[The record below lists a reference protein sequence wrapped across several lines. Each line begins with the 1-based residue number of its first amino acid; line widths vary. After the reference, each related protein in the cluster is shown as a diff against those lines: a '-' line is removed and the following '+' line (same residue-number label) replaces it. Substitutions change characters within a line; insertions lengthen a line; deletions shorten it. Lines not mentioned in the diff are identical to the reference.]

1 MACRTA
7 CRADRSSAF
16 FLGPSARQWL
26 ARRLAGWI
34 ALRLPSSFLPLVSG
48 LPDGLLGGALFG
60 FLPRSFRSSVACL
73 TACLVDR
80 CSTSF
85 FVPSARQSL
94 ARRLPGWI
102 THRLTSL
109 FLPLVSG
116 FPDSSSD
123 GLLIGLLPC
132 SFRSSV
138 AFPIAPLTDCSS
150 AYFLVLPL
158 INDLPDG
165 SLVSLLPRCFCSSM
179 ACLTAG
185 WMGRSSAYF
194 LVPSACWPLARGW
207 PVRSLAASSHGC
219 AWHKLWS
226 PVTICGVLLVI
237 GSVFF
242 LAGFCGCVLRFGVFK
257 FSSFWVSGC
266 TVV

>member
-26 ARRLAGWI
+26 AQRLAGWI
-34 ALRLPSSFLPLVSG
+34 ALRLPSSFHPLVSG

-73 TACLVDR
+73 TACRVDR
-80 CSTSF
+80 SSASF
-85 FVPSARQSL
+85 FVRSARQSL

-165 SLVSLLPRCFCSSM
+165 SLVSLLPRCFCLSM

-194 LVPSACWPLARGW
+194 LVPSACWQLAPWMACHVARGEFSW
-207 PVRSLAASSHGC
+207 LCLA
-219 AWHKLWS
+219 
-226 PVTICGVLLVI
+226 
-237 GSVFF
+237 
-242 LAGFCGCVLRFGVFK
+242 
-257 FSSFWVSGC
+257 
-266 TVV
+266 